1 MASIVQYAPRFN
13 EQVALFVKT
22 LQEYI
27 NDYWVKAKKIGN
39 PPKVTSE
46 FGTKWV
52 KIVTEITFDQ
62 RSVHCFIEP
71 SGNIFK
77 AASWS
82 SPAKHPR
89 GSIFDENCG
98 VGTVVDVYGARSLK

>member
-1 MASIVQYAPRFN
+1 MSSIVQYAPRFN
-13 EQVALFVKT
+13 EQIQLFVNT

-27 NDYWVKAKKIGN
+27 NKQWLEKKNVGN
-39 PPKVTSE
+39 PPKVSSE

-52 KIVTEITFDQ
+52 KIITEVTFDQ

-71 SGNIFK
+71 SGDIFK
-77 AASWS
+77 AAGWS
-82 SPAKHPR
+82 APAKHSR

-98 VGTVVDVYGARSLK
+98 VGTAVTMYGARSLK